1 MENTTNINDLPIDTN
16 APNTYDLPESQIRTN
31 REIDE
36 NVLIPETKKV
46 RFEDP
51 RPRQNGTSSS
61 SSSSSSSYYE
71 LKEKHKVIIL
81 AILFFVIFSDIK
93 VKNYLVSI
101 LVVIFGDFIRV
112 AGGGISKVGLLL
124 YSLLYGLTLLITVSL
139 IDLSAIKLA
148 F

>member
-16 APNTYDLPESQIRTN
+16 SPNTYDLPENQIRNN

-51 RPRQNGTSSS
+51 RPRQNTSSNTS
-61 SSSSSSSYYE
+61 TSYD
-71 LKEKHKVIIL
+71 LKEKHKIIIL

-93 VKNYLVSI
+93 VKTYLVSI
-101 LVVIFGDFIRV
+101 LVVIFGEFIRV
-112 AGGGISKVGLLL
+112 TGGGISKVGLMF
-124 YSLLYGLTLLITVSL
+124 YSLLYGISLLITVSL

>member
-16 APNTYDLPESQIRTN
+16 APNTYDLPENQIRTN

-51 RPRQNGTSSS
+51 RPRQAQNHSKNDSNSG
-61 SSSSSSSYYE
+61 YE
-71 LKEKHKVIIL
+71 LKEKHKIIIL
-81 AILFFVIFSDIK
+81 AILFFVIFSDLK
-93 VKNYLVSI
+93 VKTYLVSI
-101 LVVIFGDFIRV
+101 LVVIFGDFIRIT
-112 AGGGISKVGLLL
+112 GGGISKVGLLF
-124 YSLLYGLTLLITVSL
+124 YSLLYGLALLITVTL
-139 IDLSAIKLA
+139 IDLSSFNLA